1 MVGSHSMCM
10 INFPLRA
17 SPIDTELLK
26 KMVYENTRNYI
37 NQRAQGKESN
47 QYWIVPDA
55 KGIAVSSMSC
65 RQFMRQEIYCT
76 HWYRKGDPIGV
87 FFTYERSR
95 YLYSSFK
102 Q

>member
-65 RQFMRQEIYCT
+65 RQFMRQGNLLHSLVSKGRSDWSIF
-76 HWYRKGDPIGV
+76 HLRKIALSL
-87 FFTYERSR
+87 FIF
-95 YLYSSFK
+95 
-102 Q
+102 